1 MRPRKCRFIR
11 FRHNAYFFKPQGIP
25 LRFLDIVEISKDEAE
40 AIRLKNIEDL
50 EQTEAARRMKIS
62 QSTFQRT
69 LQSAYRKISRAIIQ
83 GKAIKINLD

>member
-25 LRFLDIVEISKDEAE
+25 LRFLDIIEISADEAE
-40 AIRLKNIEDL
+40 AIRLKNIKNL
-50 EQTEAARRMKIS
+50 EQKDAAKKMKIS

-69 LQSAYRKISRAIIQ
+69 LQSAYRKISRAIIE
-83 GKAIKINLD
+83 GKAIKIILD

>member
-83 GKAIKINLD
+83 GKAIKITLD

>member
-11 FRHNAYFFKPQGIP
+11 FGHNAYFFKPQGIP

-83 GKAIKINLD
+83 GKAIKITLD